1 MQDLRQQGCRE
12 LESELISQQKRI
24 RVTHPRSLLLSPLL
38 SHLYPPY
45 TIIIFSSFPHYC
57 HSHTPQYP
65 LAFQSNKSSFHMGQ
79 SSSRHRP
86 EDPLPS
92 PPPLSSAHSS
102 STRIA
107 DRPSLT
113 RTQRPL
119 SSLLCPPHPGPDL
132 DHQPSV
138 PEKRSRRRSFLGTLR
153 SPIRS
158 LLDSHRTAPNQGDL
172 DSVPNTHKRWAF
184 DRRRRKASEPAR
196 LLHEH
201 PEQDESQF
209 SGPSRPRVPS
219 APTPQLS
226 NPTTTDQKGK
236 AKEGDS
242 AAGATDMTSPAS
254 VGPSSSSSGSSTMDV
269 PQPSSI
275 PLQSTATDVSSSPSA
290 SLSTS
295 SSSPPRDLVALNHDP
310 ALPTTSLES
319 DHTMDPNSDNSDA
332 FNVMERP
339 ATPPDPSQASPLP
352 EARRNYPAAGTLV
365 VVQGVVHT
373 SPEDSEPTPRRA
385 SSVPPPGDRP
395 SRRRFSDLLTRPM
408 RSRRSSYA
416 APDSQFSETS
426 ASTDSENQQESSSTR
441 ETPQDLPAQEEPP
454 VPASRPLSLSPTSID
469 VLGTLLRYNIQHSLY
484 FLFLAD
490 RAHRIFS

>member
-1 MQDLRQQGCRE
+1 
-12 LESELISQQKRI
+12 
-24 RVTHPRSLLLSPLL
+24 
-38 SHLYPPY
+38 
-45 TIIIFSSFPHYC
+45 
-57 HSHTPQYP
+57 
-65 LAFQSNKSSFHMGQ
+65 MGQ
-79 SSSRHRP
+79 TTSRHRP
-86 EDPLPS
+86 QDPPS
-92 PPPLSSAHSS
+92 PPPLSSAQSS

-119 SSLLCPPHPGPDL
+119 SSLFHTPRPSPDL
-132 DHQPSV
+132 DHQPSL
-138 PEKRSRRRSFLGTLR
+138 PAKRSRRRSFLGTLR

-158 LLDSHRTAPNQGDL
+158 YLNSQRTEPNQDDL
-172 DSVPNTHKRWAF
+172 DSVPNTHKRWIL
-184 DRRRRKASEPAR
+184 DRRRRKASEPTR
-196 LLHEH
+196 TLHDH
-201 PEQDESQF
+201 PEQDESQP

-219 APTPQLS
+219 APTPQIS
-226 NPTTTDQKGK
+226 NSTATDQKGK
-236 AKEGDS
+236 AKEDNS
-242 AAGATDMTSPAS
+242 TASSTNITSSAS
-254 VGPSSSSSGSSTMDV
+254 VGPSSSGSSTMDV
-269 PQPSSI
+269 LQPGSV

-295 SSSPPRDLVALNHDP
+295 SSSPPRDLLALNHDP
-310 ALPTTSLES
+310 PLPTTSLES
-319 DHTMDPNSDNSDA
+319 DNTMDPDHENSDA

-373 SPEDSEPTPRRA
+373 SPEDSEPTQRRA

-395 SRRRFSDLLTRPM
+395 SRRRFSDLLARPM

-426 ASTDSENQQESSSTR
+426 ASTDSENQQESIPTR
-441 ETPQDLPAQEEPP
+441 ETPQDSPSQEEPP

-469 VLGTLLRYNIQHSLY
+469 VLGTLLR
-484 FLFLAD
+484 
-490 RAHRIFS
+490 

>member
-1 MQDLRQQGCRE
+1 
-12 LESELISQQKRI
+12 
-24 RVTHPRSLLLSPLL
+24 
-38 SHLYPPY
+38 
-45 TIIIFSSFPHYC
+45 
-57 HSHTPQYP
+57 
-65 LAFQSNKSSFHMGQ
+65 MGQ

-86 EDPLPS
+86 EEPPAS
-92 PPPLSSAHSS
+92 PQPISSAQSS

-119 SSLLCPPHPGPDL
+119 SSRLHPPHPSPDL
-132 DHQPSV
+132 DHQPSL
-138 PEKRSRRRSFLGTLR
+138 PAKRSRRRSLLGTLR

-158 LLDSHRTAPNQGDL
+158 YLNSQRTAPNQDQL
-172 DSVPNTHKRWAF
+172 DSVPNNTHKRWSF
-184 DRRRRKASEPAR
+184 NRRCRKASEPTR
-196 LLHEH
+196 LLHDH
-201 PEQDESQF
+201 PEQDESQLTG
-209 SGPSRPRVPS
+209 SSRPRVPS

-226 NPTTTDQKGK
+226 NPTATDQKGK

-242 AAGATDMTSPAS
+242 ASSETDVPSPAS
-254 VGPSSSSSGSSTMDV
+254 LGPSSSGSSTMDV
-269 PQPSSI
+269 PQPSSL
-275 PLQSTATDVSSSPSA
+275 PLQSTATDLSSSPSA

-295 SSSPPRDLVALNHDP
+295 SSSPPRDHLALNHDP
-310 ALPTTSLES
+310 PLPATPLES
-319 DHTMDPNSDNSDA
+319 DHTIEPNHDNSDA

-339 ATPPDPSQASPLP
+339 ATPPDPSQAPPLP
-352 EARRNYPAAGTLV
+352 ETRRNYPAAGTLV

-373 SPEDSEPTPRRA
+373 SPEDSEAVPRRA

-395 SRRRFSDLLTRPM
+395 SRRRFSDLLARPM

-426 ASTDSENQQESSSTR
+426 ASTESENQQESNLTR
-441 ETPQDLPAQEEPP
+441 ETPQDSPTHEEPP

-484 FLFLAD
+484 FV
-490 RAHRIFS
+490 FS

>member
-1 MQDLRQQGCRE
+1 
-12 LESELISQQKRI
+12 
-24 RVTHPRSLLLSPLL
+24 
-38 SHLYPPY
+38 
-45 TIIIFSSFPHYC
+45 
-57 HSHTPQYP
+57 
-65 LAFQSNKSSFHMGQ
+65 MGQ
-79 SSSRHRP
+79 TSSRHRQ

-92 PPPLSSAHSS
+92 PSSLSSAHSS

-119 SSLLCPPHPGPDL
+119 SSCLHPPHPSPDP
-132 DHQPSV
+132 DHQPSL
-138 PEKRSRRRSFLGTLR
+138 PAKRSRRRSFLGTLR

-158 LLDSHRTAPNQGDL
+158 LLDSQRSAPNQGDL
-172 DSVPNTHKRWAF
+172 DSVPNTHKRWTF

-201 PEQDESQF
+201 PEQDEPQF
-209 SGPSRPRVPS
+209 SGPSRSRVPS

-226 NPTTTDQKGK
+226 NPIATDQKGK

-242 AAGATDMTSPAS
+242 VAGTTDITSPAS
-254 VGPSSSSSGSSTMDV
+254 VGPSSSSGSSTMDV
-269 PQPSSI
+269 PQPSSV
-275 PLQSTATDVSSSPSA
+275 PLQNTATDVSSSPSA
-290 SLSTS
+290 SLSAS
-295 SSSPPRDLVALNHDP
+295 SSSPPRDLLALNHDP

-319 DHTMDPNSDNSDA
+319 DHTMDPNRDNSDA

-339 ATPPDPSQASPLP
+339 ATPPDPSHASPLP
-352 EARRNYPAAGTLV
+352 ETRRNYPAAGTLV

-373 SPEDSEPTPRRA
+373 SPEDSEQTPRRA

-426 ASTDSENQQESSSTR
+426 ASTESESQQESSPTR
-441 ETPQDLPAQEEPP
+441 ETPQDSPTQEEPP
-454 VPASRPLSLSPTSID
+454 VAASRPLSLSPTSID

-484 FLFLAD
+484 FV
-490 RAHRIFS
+490 FS